1 LTYVVLQK
9 VCSRVACAPR
19 VRIARER
26 AGEKKLAA
34 GKFIAN
40 LGKLVVSVLSSHAQ
54 RVLSNDPG
62 KIVDDLVDLVVYLKG
77 AAGWIA
83 KSA

>member
-1 LTYVVLQK
+1 MTYVVLQK

-19 VRIARER
+19 VRIAGEC

-40 LGKLVVSVLSSHAQ
+40 LRKLVVSVLSSRAQ

-62 KIVDDLVDLVVYLKG
+62 KIVDSLVDFVVYLKG
-77 AAGWIA
+77 AAGWVA
-83 KSA
+83 ESA